1 MKQINFVIMKKI
13 LLALITFTITF
24 SSIAQTKKLKE
35 KNGTTQKNKEFKGD
49 ALEKLNLTKDQKN
62 QLKVINQD
70 FKQQME
76 SLKTSNTTAKDG
88 KEKREALV
96 KEHEQKVDAILTPE
110 QRMKAAEFRSVSK
123 EQGSHHSKGKH
134 GEARFEKVTKD
145 LDLTAD
151 QQTKIKALNE
161 TLRSDAQNIEK
172 NNALTEAQK
181 KEQLKSVRKKHKQE
195 LNSLLTNEQKAKL
208 KIRMKDQPTR
218 KAVK

>member
-1 MKQINFVIMKKI
+1 MKKI

-35 KNGTTQKNKEFKGD
+35 KNGTTQKNKEFKGN
-49 ALEKLNLTKDQKN
+49 ALEKLDLTKDQKN

-76 SLKTSNTTAKDG
+76 SLKNSSTTAQDK

-110 QRMKAAEFRSVSK
+110 QRIKAAEFRSVSK

-151 QQTKIKALNE
+151 QQSKIKALNE

-172 NNALTEAQK
+172 NNALTEDQK

-195 LNSLLTNEQKAKL
+195 LSSLLTNEQKAKL

>member
-1 MKQINFVIMKKI
+1 MKKI
-13 LLALITFTITF
+13 LIALITFTITF

-35 KNGTTQKNKEFKGD
+35 KNGNSQKNKEFKGD
-49 ALEKLNLTKDQKN
+49 NLEKLDLTKDQKN
-62 QLKVINQD
+62 QLKLVNQD

-76 SLKTSNTTAKDG
+76 SLKNSSTTAQDK

-110 QRMKAAEFRSVSK
+110 QRIKAAEFRSLSK
-123 EQGSHHSKGKH
+123 GKGSHKKGKH
-134 GEARFEKVTKD
+134 GEDRFEKVTKD

-151 QQTKIKALNE
+151 QQSKIKALNE

-172 NNALTEAQK
+172 NNALTEDQK
-181 KEQLKSVRKKHKQE
+181 KEQLRSIRKKHRE
-195 LNSLLTNEQKAKL
+195 DLNSLLTTEQRAKV
-208 KIRMKDQPTR
+208 KIRMKDQPNR

>member
-1 MKQINFVIMKKI
+1 MKKI
-13 LLALITFTITF
+13 LLALIAVTITF

-35 KNGTTQKNKEFKGD
+35 KNRTTQKNKEFKGD
-49 ALEKLNLTKDQKN
+49 ALEKLDLTKDQKN

-96 KEHEQKVDAILTPE
+96 KDHEQKVDAILTPE
-110 QRMKAAEFRSVSK
+110 QRIKAAEFRSLSK
-123 EQGSHHSKGKH
+123 GKSSHKKGKH

-172 NNALTEAQK
+172 NNSLTEDQK

-195 LNSLLTNEQKAKL
+195 LSSLLTNEQKAKS

>member
-1 MKQINFVIMKKI
+1 
-13 LLALITFTITF
+13 
-24 SSIAQTKKLKE
+24 
-35 KNGTTQKNKEFKGD
+35 
-49 ALEKLNLTKDQKN
+49 
-62 QLKVINQD
+62 
-70 FKQQME
+70 ME
-76 SLKTSNTTAKDG
+76 SLKTSNTTAKDQ

-110 QRMKAAEFRSVSK
+110 QRMKAAEFRGLSK
-123 EQGSHHSKGKH
+123 GNGSHSGKEKH

-172 NNALTEAQK
+172 NNALTEDQK
-181 KEQLKSVRKKHKQE
+181 KEQLKSVRKKHKEE
-195 LNSLLTNEQKAKL
+195 LNSLLTSEQRAKL
-208 KIRMKDQPTR
+208 KIRKKDQPGR